1 MTAAGPRLPRS
12 DRTEMGPLTGEHR
25 LRIRAPWRWSA
36 RPSLTHLG
44 RPRCIAAVET
54 PLICAGA
61 RSAPGPTAN
70 MSGIATRSVGV
81 GLATFQRASDQ
92 AHVKLR
98 RTYFVDKRHGLV
110 VRADA
115 AARQHA
121 TPVARCLPI
130 GRALISAR
138 RESSDGGRSLDRA
151 NRSRATR
158 IADSRGH
165 SRKNCGDVLSR
176 NTRRKNLQGVCADR
190 HGCPRTVNIGHNAG
204 MN

>member
-81 GLATFQRASDQ
+81 GLATFHRPSDQ
-92 AHVKLR
+92 AHVKLS
-98 RTYFVDKRHGLV
+98 RTYFVDKRPGIV
-110 VRADA
+110 VR
-115 AARQHA
+115 
-121 TPVARCLPI
+121 
-130 GRALISAR
+130 
-138 RESSDGGRSLDRA
+138 
-151 NRSRATR
+151 
-158 IADSRGH
+158 
-165 SRKNCGDVLSR
+165 
-176 NTRRKNLQGVCADR
+176 
-190 HGCPRTVNIGHNAG
+190 
-204 MN
+204 